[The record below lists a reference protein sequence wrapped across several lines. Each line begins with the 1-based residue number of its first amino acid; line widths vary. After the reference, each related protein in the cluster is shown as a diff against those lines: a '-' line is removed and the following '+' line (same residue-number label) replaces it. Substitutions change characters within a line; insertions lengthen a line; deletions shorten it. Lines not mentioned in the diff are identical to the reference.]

1 MKTRLFTLFTALLL
15 LFQGC
20 SNEFPK
26 TDAEIVEYITDDITT
41 LVVPEGHDLRPISL
55 QNTNINLSEES
66 RADLVKVK
74 IYKIEDDAYK
84 LLYSGAI
91 DREKSI
97 SNIVKIPNHVNL
109 LSVQADLAAG
119 KREWVVTPAELEN
132 LIIED
137 EVVIDVDGDEAK
149 SATSAKSSKSSS
161 KNDPPTW
168 SCADYTEFTGN
179 DNGSFKISKNLTQ
192 GMNVDEK
199 TEIYIC
205 SGGSWKPDYLN
216 DNDGKLTV
224 YVASGA
230 TLTLSGTIN
239 STIYN
244 VGTFN
249 GTNLNISK
257 NVEFSNWAITNIAG
271 NFDVSAKDINI
282 YGGVCNISGSL
293 NITDDGHFDIDGGT
307 VNLGGHATTS
317 GKFHNKENSAI
328 NVAGHFTV
336 NGNGEFS
343 NECQAIISG
352 NFINNKKINF
362 TNASYTAITGSFT
375 NNSNSEV
382 TIKEGSIFKCKSILS
397 NAKIKGS
404 KAYSIIETGA
414 ITFNGN
420 TGFEG
425 ELDVCSSSLIASMA
439 GNKVLNTCTSFISP
453 GSCSP
458 GYNNLVDE
466 DKDGVIAGVDVDDN
480 NPNVASYNYPQGQN
494 SFFVT
499 LYEDLYPCMGDYDL
513 NDLVHNYS
521 YQEGINNGGSN
532 NGETTSVTEIK
543 FDYKFPAMGG
553 AFNNSFVLRVM
564 DGEDNATLS
573 LDSSKYYSAVQIER
587 IHDSQNKTTLFIFN
601 NIKSIYTTNIGA
613 IVNTVNTDYS
623 EIPLISGTVTN
634 INGAYDEFILQD
646 GKMGHEIHPLYNKL
660 HVNYSALNTP
670 SMFNDSSNFL
680 RCDDKSSGIANLF
693 VNSNGFPWVLN
704 DLPMDLSWPK
714 EGIPIVEA
722 YPNFDDFVLLN
733 SSLDWYSDKN
743 GNRNNDKLKQLN

>member
-1 MKTRLFTLFTALLL
+1 MKTKFFSLIFFVALFIS
-15 LFQGC
+15 C
-20 SNEFPK
+20 SHEFPK
-26 TDAEIVEYITDDITT
+26 TATEVVEYITDDITT
-41 LVVPEGHDLRPISL
+41 LVVPEGHDLRPIAL

-66 RADLVKVK
+66 RADFVKVK
-74 IYKIEDDAYK
+74 IYKIEDDVFK
-84 LLYSGAI
+84 LLYSGVI

-97 SNIVKIPNHVNL
+97 SNIVKIPNHVGL
-109 LSVQADLAAG
+109 LSVQADLATG
-119 KREWVVTPAELEN
+119 IREWVVTPAELEN

-137 EVVIDVDGDEAK
+137 EAVIDVDGDEAK
-149 SATSAKSSKSSS
+149 SGTSAKSSKSSS
-161 KNDPPTW
+161 NNDAPTW
-168 SCADYTEFTGN
+168 SCADYSEFTGS
-179 DNGSFKISKNLTQ
+179 DNGNFKISGNSTQ
-192 GMNVDEK
+192 GINVDKK
-199 TEIYIC
+199 TEMYIC

-216 DNDGKLTV
+216 DNSGNLTV

-244 VGTFN
+244 EGTFN
-249 GTNLNISK
+249 GTNLNVSK
-257 NVEFSNWAITNIAG
+257 NVEFSSWSTTNITG
-271 NFDVSAKDINI
+271 NLDVSSQDLNI
-282 YGGVCNISGSL
+282 YAGVCNISGSL

-307 VNLGGHATTS
+307 VNLGGHATIS
-317 GKFHNKENSAI
+317 GKLHNKEKSAI
-328 NVAGHFTV
+328 NVAGHFIV

-343 NECQAIISG
+343 NECQTIISG
-352 NFINNKKINF
+352 NFINNKKIDF
-362 TNASYTAITGSFT
+362 TNASYTVITGSFT

-397 NAKIKGS
+397 NAKIKGG

-425 ELDVCSSSLIASMA
+425 ELDVCSSSITDNMV
-439 GNKVLNTCTSFISP
+439 GNKVLSTCTTFISS
-453 GSCSP
+453 GGCSP
-458 GYNNLVDE
+458 GYNNALDA

-480 NPNVASYNYPQGQN
+480 NPNVASYNYPQGQG
-494 SFFVT
+494 SFFTT

-513 NDLVHNYS
+513 DDLVHNYS
-521 YQEGINNGGSN
+521 YQEGINNGNTN
-532 NGETTSVTEIK
+532 NGKNASVTEIK

-564 DGEDNATLS
+564 DGDDNATLS
-573 LDSSKYYSAVQIER
+573 LDSSKYYSAIQIER
-587 IHDSQNKTTLFIFN
+587 VHDSQNKTTLFIFN
-601 NIKSIYTTNIGA
+601 NIKAIYTTNARA

-646 GKMGHEIHPLYNKL
+646 GKMGYEIHPLYNKL
-660 HVNYSALNTP
+660 HANYSALNNP

-680 RCDDKSSGIANLF
+680 RCDDKSAGITSLF
-693 VNSNGFPWVLN
+693 VNANGFPWVLN
-704 DLPMDLSWPK
+704 DLPMDLPWPK

-743 GNRNNDKLKQLN
+743 GNRNNDKLKKIK